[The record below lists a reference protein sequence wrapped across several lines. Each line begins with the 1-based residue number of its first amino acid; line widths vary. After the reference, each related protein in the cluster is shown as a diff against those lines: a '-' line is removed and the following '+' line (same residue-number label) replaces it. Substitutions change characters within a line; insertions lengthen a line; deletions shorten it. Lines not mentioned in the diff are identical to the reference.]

1 MPFTAYKNIGAVVRE
16 FQLTYEEKNFIVES
30 PFQINDYFRTRFERL
45 LKEGIVDNSE
55 YAICEN
61 LIAPILS
68 EVWFNYSDR
77 FLLWSHQPL
86 IYEEQLSGVPG
97 YLVAQRSPL
106 GKVVFDKPFFVAVK
120 AKKDDFTEG
129 WGQCAAEM
137 VAVQKINETE
147 KITIFGLVSNGKIW
161 EFGKLSDRSFLKH
174 IKTYRISDLDELF
187 AAINYVF
194 EQCKIQL

>member
-97 YLVAQRSPL
+97 YLVAKRSPL

-147 KITIFGLVSNGKIW
+147 KITIFGIVSNGKIW

-174 IKTYRISDLDELF
+174 IKIYRISDLDELF

>member
-86 IYEEQLSGVPG
+86 IYDEQLSGVPD

-106 GKVVFDKPFFVAVK
+106 GKVVFDKPFFVAVE
-120 AKKDDFTEG
+120 AKKDDFTER

-147 KITIFGLVSNGKIW
+147 KQTIFGIVSNGKIG
-161 EFGKLSDRSFLKH
+161 EFGKLSDRSFIKH

-194 EQCKIQL
+194 EQCKMQL

>member
-1 MPFTAYKNIGAVVRE
+1 MPFTTYKNIATVIRE
-16 FQLTYEEKNFIVES
+16 FQLTYEEKNFIIES
-30 PFQINDYFRTRFERL
+30 PFQIDDYFQTRFERN

-61 LIAPILS
+61 LIAPILR

-86 IYEEQLSGVPG
+86 IYDEQLSGVPD
-97 YLVAQRSPL
+97 YLLAKRSPL
-106 GKVVFDKPFFVAVK
+106 GKVVFDKPFFVAVE

-129 WGQCAAEM
+129 WGQCSAEM
-137 VAVQKINETE
+137 VAVQKINETD
-147 KITIFGLVSNGKIW
+147 KQTIFGIVSNGKIW
-161 EFGKLSDRSFLKH
+161 EFGKLSDRSFTKN
-174 IKTYRISDLDELF
+174 IKIYRLSDLDELF

-194 EQCKIQL
+194 EQSQLQL

>member
-1 MPFTAYKNIGAVVRE
+1 MPFTAYKNIGTVVRD
-16 FQLTYEEKNFIVES
+16 FQLTYEENNFIVES
-30 PFQINDYFRTRFERL
+30 QFQIDEYFKTRFERN

-61 LIAPILS
+61 LIAPILR

-86 IYEEQLSGVPG
+86 IYDEQLSGVPD
-97 YLVAQRSPL
+97 YLLAKRSPL
-106 GKVVFDKPFFVAVK
+106 GKVVFDKPFFVAME

-129 WGQCAAEM
+129 WGQCSAEM
-137 VAVQKINETE
+137 VAVKKINETD
-147 KITIFGLVSNGKIW
+147 KQTIFGIVSNGKIW
-161 EFGKLSDRSFLKH
+161 EFGKLSDRSFTKN
-174 IKTYRISDLDELF
+174 IKIYRLSDLDELF

-194 EQCKIQL
+194 EQCKLQL

>member
-1 MPFTAYKNIGAVVRE
+1 MPFTTYKNIATVILE
-16 FQLTYEEKNFIVES
+16 FQLTYEENNFIVES
-30 PFQINDYFRTRFERL
+30 QFQIDDYFKSRFERT

-61 LIAPILS
+61 LIAPILR

-86 IYEEQLSGVPG
+86 IYDEQLSGVPD
-97 YLVAQRSPL
+97 YLLAKRSPL
-106 GKVVFDKPFFVAVK
+106 GKVVFDKPFFVAVE

-129 WGQCAAEM
+129 WGQCSAEM
-137 VAVQKINETE
+137 VAVQKINETD
-147 KITIFGLVSNGKIW
+147 KQTIFGIVSNGKIW
-161 EFGKLSDRSFLKH
+161 EFGKLSDRSFTKN
-174 IKTYRISDLDELF
+174 IKIYRLSDLEELF

-194 EQCKIQL
+194 EQCQLQL